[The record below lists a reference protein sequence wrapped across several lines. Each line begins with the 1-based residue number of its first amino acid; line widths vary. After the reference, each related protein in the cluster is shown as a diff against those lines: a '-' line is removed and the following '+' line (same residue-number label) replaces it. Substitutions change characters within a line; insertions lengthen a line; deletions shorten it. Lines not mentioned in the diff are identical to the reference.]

1 MTFKRISVVLLACLT
16 LSACGGV
23 DPNSPLGQRKAI
35 FKQMLKTGE
44 DLGGMLRGRI
54 PFDGPKF
61 AEGAVKLDALS
72 HEPWKH
78 FPRCAK
84 KITPAPRTMSGS
96 SRRVSGVGPHL
107 EAATG
112 ELVIA
117 SQVSPTRPAT
127 WGRRCR
133 KSKMPAAPAINSS
146 ETTDRFLLVEFFHG
160 VLQFFARLGELVLAL
175 VDLVRVAFFMA
186 LSRSA

>member
-1 MTFKRISVVLLACLT
+1 MTLKSLSVVLLACLT

-35 FKQMLKTGE
+35 FKQMLNTGE

-54 PFDGPKF
+54 PFDGARF

-72 HEPWKH
+72 REPWKH
-78 FPRCAK
+78 FPQVKEEDHTSATSDVWQKQALFQLMARD
-84 KITPAPRTMSGS
+84 
-96 SRRVSGVGPHL
+96 L

-117 SQVSPTRPAT
+117 SQIQPYKVSNLGPAVQ
-127 WGRRCR
+127 
-133 KSKMPAAPAINSS
+133 K
-146 ETTDRFLLVEFFHG
+146 VEDACQACHK
-160 VLQFFARLGELVLAL
+160 QFRNH
-175 VDLVRVAFFMA
+175 
-186 LSRSA
+186 

>member
-1 MTFKRISVVLLACLT
+1 MTLKPIAVVLLACLA

-35 FKQMLKTGE
+35 FKQMLKTSE

-61 AEGAVKLDALS
+61 TEGAVKLDALS
-72 HEPWKH
+72 HEPWQH
-78 FPRCAK
+78 FPQVREEDHSSAK
-84 KITPAPRTMSGS
+84 DDVWQKQAQFQQMARD
-96 SRRVSGVGPHL
+96 L

-117 SQVSPTRPAT
+117 SRVQPYKASNLGPAVQ
-127 WGRRCR
+127 
-133 KSKMPAAPAINSS
+133 K
-146 ETTDRFLLVEFFHG
+146 VEDACSACHK
-160 VLQFFARLGELVLAL
+160 QFR
-175 VDLVRVAFFMA
+175 DH
-186 LSRSA
+186 

>member
-1 MTFKRISVVLLACLT
+1 MGGARILAAVSRDLEAIVMLKKLTVVLLTCLA

-35 FKQMLKTGE
+35 FKQMLKTSE

-54 PFDGPKF
+54 AFDGAQF

-78 FPRCAK
+78 FPSVREQDHTSAK
-84 KITPAPRTMSGS
+84 DDVWQKQAQFQQLARE
-96 SRRVSGVGPHL
+96 L

-117 SQVSPTRPAT
+117 SQVQPYKAGSLQPAVQ
-127 WGRRCR
+127 
-133 KSKMPAAPAINSS
+133 K
-146 ETTDRFLLVEFFHG
+146 VEDACSACHK
-160 VLQFFARLGELVLAL
+160 QFR
-175 VDLVRVAFFMA
+175 DH
-186 LSRSA
+186 

>member
-1 MTFKRISVVLLACLT
+1 MTLKRLSVVLLACLT

-54 PFDGPKF
+54 PFDGPRF
-61 AEGAVKLDALS
+61 TEGAIKLDNLS

-78 FPRCAK
+78 FPQVKEQGQTSATDDVWQKQARFQELA
-84 KITPAPRTMSGS
+84 RT
-96 SRRVSGVGPHL
+96 L

-117 SQVSPTRPAT
+117 SQVQPYKASNLGPAVQ
-127 WGRRCR
+127 
-133 KSKMPAAPAINSS
+133 K
-146 ETTDRFLLVEFFHG
+146 VED
-160 VLQFFARLGELVLAL
+160 AC
-175 VDLVRVAFFMA
+175 
-186 LSRSA
+186 SACHKEFRDH